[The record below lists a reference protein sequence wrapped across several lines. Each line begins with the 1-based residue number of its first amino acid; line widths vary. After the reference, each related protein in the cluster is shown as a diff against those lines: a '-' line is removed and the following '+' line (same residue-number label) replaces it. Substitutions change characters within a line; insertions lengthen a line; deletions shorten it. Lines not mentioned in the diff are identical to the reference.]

1 MDVWANWVPNF
12 QNYDWTFN
20 LDTPNYGLT
29 TMMAFAFRC
38 NTVTVTKDQEN
49 QPAYIRW
56 DSTAK
61 KLYCLNVR
69 ISLTYSKDT
78 YKLVKFKRKG
88 SSSSGWPNEIRV
100 SLTSM
105 KMFDGQNKALDIG
118 QRLFGGYYA
127 LIWGNNGANLNEIIF
142 TLPIVTT
149 SEIEFEYILELGL
162 CKEIDEEP
170 YYWDNKTWTPNQ
182 LKFPSMTKYSSILTE
197 NKNDTGDA
205 VKLPETSSATNA
217 NNYEQDE
224 NGYCYITDDEENIV
238 YNKFLNLLARKT
250 KINNGYRINGDQS
263 LELISFNNNIRN
275 NYDKQSGQYLFN
287 GNKKQT
293 YGSKENANQTIQKQ
307 NIPYFG
313 GQPAIYPV
321 LIYST
326 MESIESENSFSVEF
340 LSSSIRIKNDV
351 FSFNPNSDIVIAYI
365 REPGTISDCST
376 TITSNIKKE
385 KDAGIW
391 GDDNLL
397 LQVQSIT
404 TNCSIKGKSISS
416 HKLKNDITFRYTSI
430 PTTGLYDLNQNEL
443 NTYTKIISP
452 VTVNNLSFQ
461 MTQNGVK
468 FHSYGGLGD
477 NIGFSIGKY
486 NFPDKNDPD
495 ASDLT
500 LSSACTWTNTFSFS
514 DTETILRNFSWNT
527 PSINSPVHL
536 RYGTEDLYYTG
547 GGSSHKISETDFY
560 FDWIYTLSN
569 IVPGIVPRDIGI
581 TIKDQTNNNWYTY
594 SATKEM
600 SDSEFSNG
608 EDGSSS
614 HEGYLYNIR
623 YRNETYKGSPNY
635 LKFNLH
641 GFLGGSTANWRYA
654 IAIVIWKN
662 GKLLENS

>member
-88 SSSSGWPNEIRV
+88 SSGSGWPNEIRV

-205 VKLPETSSATNA
+205 VKLPETSSATNV

-263 LELISFNNNIRN
+263 LELLSFNNNIRN

-287 GNKKQT
+287 NDKKQK
-293 YGSKENANQTIQKQ
+293 YGDKEDKNKINLEQ

-313 GQPAIYPV
+313 GNPAVYPV
-321 LIYST
+321 VVYNN
-326 MESIESENSFSVEF
+326 MESLETAQLTIIKTSNQLQINTKTWSLSNNDLVLAYVREEGGLTYENVPSSSWNFWWKKEPNHTAYAFSIKEKTNNINITTPSIKAYPINTNYVWTGSNNIFSTETTQPIFFTITERKTQTLNLDFKNISDHFSRATLTEPDFACFIGEYTYNPNEYKDIAWKNHCHLKMSCNVNYETINTILAKELIFNQGTSVNKQQTSTGDLSCYVNGEVEF
-340 LSSSIRIKNDV
+340 YQYSEYVDIAAEIKGNFQYYPGIFPSYFSYYGNADLNITGVIGSTSKATNHIKSSSSIIDTVKIKD
-351 FSFNPNSDIVIAYI
+351 
-365 REPGTISDCST
+365 
-376 TITSNIKKE
+376 
-385 KDAGIW
+385 
-391 GDDNLL
+391 
-397 LQVQSIT
+397 
-404 TNCSIKGKSISS
+404 
-416 HKLKNDITFRYTSI
+416 
-430 PTTGLYDLNQNEL
+430 
-443 NTYTKIISP
+443 
-452 VTVNNLSFQ
+452 
-461 MTQNGVK
+461 
-468 FHSYGGLGD
+468 
-477 NIGFSIGKY
+477 
-486 NFPDKNDPD
+486 
-495 ASDLT
+495 
-500 LSSACTWTNTFSFS
+500 
-514 DTETILRNFSWNT
+514 RNFNYSYHAQSREQYSSGTTDWN
-527 PSINSPVHL
+527 VYL
-536 RYGTEDLYYTG
+536 
-547 GGSSHKISETDFY
+547 
-560 FDWIYTLSN
+560 
-569 IVPGIVPRDIGI
+569 DIGYY
-581 TIKDQTNNNWYTY
+581 N
-594 SATKEM
+594 
-600 SDSEFSNG
+600 SN
-608 EDGSSS
+608 
-614 HEGYLYNIR
+614 
-623 YRNETYKGSPNY
+623 YK
-635 LKFNLH
+635 K
-641 GFLGGSTANWRYA
+641 YA